1 MAGPAAAGRVMAMEN
16 ITEIPRNDQ
25 PGTIEPQPVRSRF
38 ELRRS
43 RSVRMLSGVCGGVA
57 KAFGVDVN
65 LVRLGL
71 VALSV
76 IGAGTGVVLYAAAW
90 ILIPEEDVE
99 RSLAQDWTQIVTEKL
114 EQNKN

>member
-1 MAGPAAAGRVMAMEN
+1 MAGTAAAGRVMAMEP
-16 ITEIPRNDQ
+16 ITDLPRTDQPAVPPRN
-25 PGTIEPQPVRSRF
+25 RF

-57 KAFGVDVN
+57 KAFDIDVN

-76 IGAGTGVVLYAAAW
+76 ISGGAGVVLYAAAW

-99 RSLAQDWTQIVTEKL
+99 RSLAQDWTQLVADKI
-114 EQNKN
+114 EQNRN

>member
-1 MAGPAAAGRVMAMEN
+1 MAGAAAAGRVQVMEN
-16 ITEIPRNDQ
+16 ITRIPSTDQ
-25 PGTIEPQPVRSRF
+25 PAAPVVQAPKSRF

-43 RSVRMLSGVCGGVA
+43 RSERMLSGVCGGVA
-57 KAFGVDVN
+57 KAFGIDAT

-71 VALSV
+71 VALTV
-76 IGAGTGVVLYAAAW
+76 LGAGTGVVLYAAAW
-90 ILIPEEDVE
+90 ILIPEEDVD